1 MNNVQL
7 SVLCLVITL
16 GIYFANKRLYRRFR
30 KLPLMP
36 LVLTPALLVLMLVF
50 GHISWQNYIGESH
63 WLLWL
68 LGPATIAFA
77 VPVYDN
83 LAIIKRHWMSLTAG
97 VVTATVVAVTSSVWL
112 ARLFTLSDEIQ
123 RSLAVRSVTTPFALA
138 AVSGMAGRVVANT
151 LNINGVRY
159 GMVHDESLCIG
170 CTACMD
176 ACREVNTVPEGVSR
190 LTIIRSEPQGTFPDV
205 KYRFFR
211 HSCQHCDHAP
221 CVDVCPT
228 GASFRDAASG
238 IVDVNPDLCVGCQY
252 CIAACPYRV
261 RFIHPVSKTADKC
274 DFCRKTNLKAGK
286 QPACVESC
294 PTKALTFGN
303 LDDPNSDISRLLRQ
317 KTTYRYKLALGTKPK
332 VYRVPFNYGE
342 VSQ

>member
-1 MNNVQL
+1 MSCTRRQF
-7 SVLCLVITL
+7 ITRV
-16 GIYFANKRLYRRFR
+16 GA
-30 KLPLMP
+30 
-36 LVLTPALLVLMLVF
+36 
-50 GHISWQNYIGESH
+50 
-63 WLLWL
+63 
-68 LGPATIAFA
+68 
-77 VPVYDN
+77 
-83 LAIIKRHWMSLTAG
+83 
-97 VVTATVVAVTSSVWL
+97 
-112 ARLFTLSDEIQ
+112 
-123 RSLAVRSVTTPFALA
+123 LAV
-138 AVSGMAGRVVANT
+138 VSGMAGRVVANT

-170 CTACMD
+170 CTACMN
-176 ACREVNTVPEGVSR
+176 ACREVNNVPEGVSR

>member
-1 MNNVQL
+1 MTW
-7 SVLCLVITL
+7 S
-16 GIYFANKRLYRRFR
+16 RRQF
-30 KLPLMP
+30 
-36 LVLTPALLVLMLVF
+36 LT
-50 GHISWQNYIGESH
+50 
-63 WLLWL
+63 
-68 LGPATIAFA
+68 
-77 VPVYDN
+77 
-83 LAIIKRHWMSLTAG
+83 G
-97 VVTATVVAVTSSVWL
+97 VGV
-112 ARLFTLSDEIQ
+112 
-123 RSLAVRSVTTPFALA
+123 LA
-138 AVSGMAGRVVANT
+138 AVSGTAGRVVAKT

-176 ACREVNTVPEGVSR
+176 ACREVNKVPDGVSR
-190 LTIIRSEPQGTFPDV
+190 LTIIRSEPQGEFPDV

-211 HSCQHCDHAP
+211 KSCQHCDHAP

-261 RFIHPVSKTADKC
+261 RFIHPVTKTADKC
-274 DFCRKTNLKAGK
+274 DFCRKTNLQAGK
-286 QPACVESC
+286 LPACVEAC

-303 LDDPNSDISRLLRQ
+303 LDDPNSEISQLLRQ
-317 KTTYRYKLALGTKPK
+317 KPTYRYKLALGTKPK
-332 VYRVPFNYGE
+332 LYRIPFKYGE